1 MPRFPFLQIANLAD
15 QARQFTLASYIPSV
29 TLKDLSPG
37 VDNLRHDVYLSPRF
51 TESARNHISR
61 VIARYGNVEDIL
73 DRIVRDGSR
82 DERPPWAINAIN
94 AKPAARPHVPRKYEP
109 AEFKKA
115 TAELQVAALNAAKA
129 QSNVCIDLLA
139 RIAILKFLRIELTA
153 QYSRL
158 LERCRVRLNEGH
170 ADHGP
175 GGMELRNRVQSF
187 QISKK
192 IILRRA
198 GQDVFQTLREVEK
211 ETLARMRRSLFGDAS
226 AQGYEI
232 FLNPLIFTEDGRD
245 DYLCAE
251 RYVLLGNYER
261 DPDRFATMREITC
274 AFLKSLELAEDSADE
289 ERLLDGLLNAP
300 ENAQE
305 LVAGGSPD
313 DSTPRGQAQKILLST
328 WVAML
333 ESEGVMGQV
342 VGAYEVVPLLAEY
355 SPPINAQQLKN
366 ALISRTERHRVE
378 KLIEDH
384 GRLAT
389 GNLSAAAQRVASYSG
404 SERAKIAG
412 RFLSDFMRYH
422 RDLRRLEV
430 LNAAMERVNVL
441 ANDKLRDLSAANN
454 TLYEFLLADEQR
466 PSQQRV
472 IHHVVLKAD
481 VRDSSIMTR
490 SLLARGLNPASHFAL
505 NFYEPV
511 NKLLAKYDATKVF
524 IEGDAII
531 LALLET
537 EGGNAFAVGRACVL
551 AREIIEV
558 VRAYNVQSARI
569 GLPPLELGIGISYQ
583 DSAPMYLMDGNSRIM
598 ISEALNESD
607 RLSSCS
613 KYARKHLAT
622 NESVFNVYSFLVLEN
637 LPLDDMGEF
646 LMSYNH
652 GGIHISAAAF
662 RKLQDEISLNMREI
676 WLPPLWAGEEEVK
689 LYSGL
694 VPVGAGIFHKLVVR
708 EGRVPIVD
716 ARDFSVRGW
725 SDRVFYEVCSNST
738 IYEFLE
744 DGSSNP
750 Q

>member
-15 QARQFTLASYIPSV
+15 QARQFNVSSYTPVLLLRDLA
-29 TLKDLSPG
+29 PG
-37 VDNLRHDVYLSPRF
+37 VDNLRHDVYLSPQF
-51 TESARNHISR
+51 SEIARTHISR
-61 VIARYGNVEDIL
+61 IIARYGNVEDIL
-73 DRIVRDGSR
+73 DRVVRDDSG
-82 DERPPWAINAIN
+82 DERPPWAINA
-94 AKPAARPHVPRKYEP
+94 KPSSRPRAPRKYEP
-109 AEFKKA
+109 AELKRSL
-115 TAELQVAALNAAKA
+115 AELQVAALNAAKA
-129 QSNVCIDLLA
+129 QGNVCIDLLA
-139 RIAILKFLRIELTA
+139 RIAILKFLRSELSA

-170 ADHGP
+170 GP
-175 GGMELRNRVQSF
+175 QAPDTMELRDRAQYF
-187 QISKK
+187 QVTKK

-198 GQDVFQTLREVEK
+198 GQDLFQTLREVEK
-211 ETLARMRRSLFGDAS
+211 ETLARMRRSLFGDAA

-261 DPDRFATMREITC
+261 DPDRFPTMREITC

-289 ERLLDGLLNAP
+289 ERLLDGILNAP

-305 LVAGGSPD
+305 LVGGGSPD
-313 DSTPRGQAQKILLST
+313 DSTSRGQAQKILLST

-333 ESEGVMGQV
+333 ESEGVMGHV

-384 GRLAT
+384 GRLAAA
-389 GNLSAAAQRVASYSG
+389 NLTAAAQRVANYSG
-404 SERAKIAG
+404 AERAKIAG

-430 LNAAMERVNVL
+430 LNAAIERVNVI
-441 ANDKLRDLSAANN
+441 ANEKLRELSAANN
-454 TLYEFLLADEQR
+454 TLYEFLLGEEQR

-481 VRDSSIMTR
+481 VRDSSILTR

-511 NKLLAKYDATKVF
+511 NKLLGKYDATKIF

-531 LALLET
+531 LGIFEH
-537 EGGNAFAVGRACVL
+537 EGSNGFAVGRACVL

-569 GLPPLELGIGISYQ
+569 GLPALELGIGISYQ
-583 DSAPMYLMDGNSRIM
+583 DSAPMYLMDGSSRIM

-613 KYARKHLAT
+613 KFARKHLAADK
-622 NESVFNVYSFLVLEN
+622 SVFNVYSFLVLEN
-637 LPLDDMGEF
+637 LPLDDIGEF

-652 GGIHISAAAF
+652 GGVHISAAAF
-662 RKLQDEISLNMREI
+662 RKLQEEISLNVREL
-676 WLPPLWAGEEEVK
+676 WLPAMWAGEEEVK

-694 VPVGAGIFHKLVVR
+694 VPIGSGIFHKLVVR
-708 EGRVPIVD
+708 EGRIPIVD

-725 SDRVFYEVCSNST
+725 TDRVFYEVCSNPT
-738 IYEFLE
+738 IYEFLDE
-744 DGSSNP
+744 PGT
-750 Q
+750 